1 MGKSTAP
8 DPVSDEASRVDLT
21 TFAHKALRVSFMGDP
36 GSQSSTVRIYWT
48 AFIGLLFDYYDLY
61 LFVYL
66 EKVLAAHFALAPA
79 ASNTLQFVGLAGV
92 GLGALGFGW
101 LADRFGRGRM
111 MLTVFGVYV
120 LGIAGLS
127 MAWSYASVL
136 GFRLLAS
143 LALGAEWG
151 ISHTYLAERVDRATR
166 YRFAALL
173 QFAILGGLLAALA
186 RNYLLPAWGWRGL
199 FAASIVPV
207 VVLSF
212 VRWRVLMTDTGYR
225 IPDTGKANP
234 PAKIGG
240 DESLAEEDV
249 GSALGRDSSVASD
262 LPTELAARVE
272 GPRSNAEG
280 PGLSPAACDL
290 RPSPFGSAG
299 LRALR
304 ENARAFAVCFGIAS
318 LTIASGTINV
328 FYAKDLPQSV
338 IYTVFFWFNVA
349 PGMLLGAW
357 VVRRRGVGRALALYA
372 VALVAL
378 SGWAWTSAWP
388 QRTLAF
394 ALVLPLL
401 NGIPFGLMG
410 AFFNEVFGK
419 YRTML
424 SGAAYN
430 LGRMLAGFSPAL
442 ITALGLHQ
450 GGSYFLFTA
459 GLGAGVLALS
469 IAAARLTRRF

>member
-1 MGKSTAP
+1 MGN
-8 DPVSDEASRVDLT
+8 
-21 TFAHKALRVSFMGDP
+21 P
-36 GSQSSTVRIYWT
+36 GSQSSPARIYWT

-66 EKVLAAHFALAPA
+66 EKVLAGHFALTPA
-79 ASNTLQFVGLAGV
+79 ASNTLQFAGLAGV

-111 MLTVFGVYV
+111 MLAVFGVYV

-127 MAWSYASVL
+127 LAWSFASVL

-151 ISHTYLAERVDRATR
+151 ISHTYLAERVDRTTR

-173 QFAILGGLLAALA
+173 QLAILGGLLAALA
-186 RNYLLPAWGWRGL
+186 RIYLLPAWGWRWL

-207 VVLSF
+207 AILSL
-212 VRWRVLMTDTGYR
+212 VRWRVLAAETGNR
-225 IPDTGKANP
+225 MPDAPGAP
-234 PAKIGG
+234 GIWQLAIG
-240 DESLAEEDV
+240 
-249 GSALGRDSSVASD
+249 
-262 LPTELAARVE
+262 
-272 GPRSNAEG
+272 NAV
-280 PGLSPAACDL
+280 
-290 RPSPFGSAG
+290 PFT
-299 LRALR
+299 
-304 ENARAFAVCFGIAS
+304 VCFGIAS

-338 IYTVFFWFNVA
+338 VYTVFFWCNVV
-349 PGMLLGAW
+349 PGMLAGAW
-357 VVRRRGVGRALALYA
+357 VVRRQGVGRALAIYA
-372 VALVAL
+372 AALMGL
-378 SGWAWTSAWP
+378 SVWAWTSAWP
-388 QRTLAF
+388 QRALAF

-410 AFFNEVFGK
+410 AFFNEVFGE

-430 LGRMLAGFSPAL
+430 LGRILAGFSPAL
-442 ITALGLHQ
+442 ITVLGLHQ

-459 GLGAGVLALS
+459 ALGAGVLALS
-469 IAAARLTRRF
+469 ISATRLTRWF